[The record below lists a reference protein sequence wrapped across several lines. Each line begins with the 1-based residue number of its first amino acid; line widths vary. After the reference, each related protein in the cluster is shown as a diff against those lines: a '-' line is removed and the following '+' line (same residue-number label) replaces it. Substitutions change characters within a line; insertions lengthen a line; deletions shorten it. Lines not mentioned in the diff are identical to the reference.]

1 MPLIKFH
8 LAWMGYPK
16 FKGQRKQRYILVSL
30 QLLFLTRYLHQLKLR
45 KKPSCVVEVENNHCL
60 KQPPCLAHLARM
72 GTADGAAGQVLRG
85 VWSRDLLALH
95 QDGDLTSSEVTDTP
109 RSKRESYWQR
119 PDGQVL
125 FPLAGAEM
133 NASWILHLS

>member
-1 MPLIKFH
+1 MLYSGKSSTPVFNQVFASAEVEEEAI
-8 LAWMGYPK
+8 
-16 FKGQRKQRYILVSL
+16 
-30 QLLFLTRYLHQLKLR
+30 
-45 KKPSCVVEVENNHCL
+45 SCVVEVETNHCL

-72 GTADGAAGQVLRG
+72 GTADRAAGQVLSG

-125 FPLAGAEM
+125 LPLAGAEM